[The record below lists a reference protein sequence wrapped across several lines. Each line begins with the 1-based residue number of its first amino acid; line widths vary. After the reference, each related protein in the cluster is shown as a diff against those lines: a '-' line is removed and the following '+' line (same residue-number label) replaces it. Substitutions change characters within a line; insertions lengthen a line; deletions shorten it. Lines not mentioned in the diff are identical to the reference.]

1 AVEEAAAMDTL
12 VSDKTGTLTQNTLTL
27 AGIMPLAAGSDDKA
41 VLRAAALAS
50 DDATQD
56 PLDLAVL
63 VPARDQG

>member
-27 AGIMPLAAGSDDKA
+27 AGVTPLAADSDVNA

-63 VPARDQG
+63 TPARAQG